1 MRLLLLRLNRCG
13 LLLLNRL
20 LVLFDRLLVLLSRW
34 RLLLRLNRCGLLLLN
49 SSRCLFLRHLSR
61 WGLLLRLLHL
71 RWRLLLNRLDGCGR
85 WWLLRLIRLSC
96 RAIGWQYFRHD
107 GLLWLCSSADRWG
120 VPGGL
125 S

>member
-20 LVLFDRLLVLLSRW
+20 LVLLSRW
-34 RLLLRLNRCGLLLLN
+34 RLLLLRLNRCGLLLLN

-85 WWLLRLIRLSC
+85 WWLLRLIR
-96 RAIGWQYFRHD
+96 
-107 GLLWLCSSADRWG
+107 
-120 VPGGL
+120 
-125 S
+125 